1 MATIIGEKKV
11 KPITPKVETQTH
23 DEKSFMEII
32 QSEEFNFYIN
42 DYIERYNSRPAP
54 KEGYRYIRTPWDTLI
69 DRGEFN
75 LVPLKD
81 HFVDIAHKASDL
93 PASIRSAIVELF
105 TSLIS
110 KVLKDRIIKKQKEEH
125 GKEESGSE
133 SANS

>member
-23 DEKSFMEII
+23 DEKSFMDII
-32 QSEEFNFYIN
+32 QSEEFDFYIN

-54 KEGYRYIRTPWDTLI
+54 KEGCRYIRTPWDTLI

-105 TSLIS
+105 TNSIS

-125 GKEESGSE
+125 GKEEGGSE
-133 SANS
+133 SANG

>member
-11 KPITPKVETQTH
+11 KPITPQVETQTH

-54 KEGYRYIRTPWDTLI
+54 KGGCRYIRTPWDTLI

-81 HFVDIAHKASDL
+81 HFVYIAHKASDL

-105 TSLIS
+105 TSSIS

-125 GKEESGSE
+125 GKEEGGSE
-133 SANS
+133 SANG

>member
-23 DEKSFMEII
+23 DEESFMEII

-42 DYIERYNSRPAP
+42 DYIERSNSRPAP
-54 KEGYRYIRTPWDTLI
+54 KEGCRYIRTPWDTLI

-93 PASIRSAIVELF
+93 PASIRSAIIELF
-105 TSLIS
+105 TSSIS

-125 GKEESGSE
+125 GKEEGGSE
-133 SANS
+133 SANG

>member
-11 KPITPKVETQTH
+11 KPIAPKVETQTH

-32 QSEEFNFYIN
+32 QSEEFDFYIN
-42 DYIERYNSRPAP
+42 DYIERYNSKPTP
-54 KEGYRYIRTPWDTLI
+54 KEGCRYIRTPWDTLV

-75 LVPLKD
+75 LVSLKD
-81 HFVDIAHKASDL
+81 HFLDIAHKASDL
-93 PASIRSAIVELF
+93 PASIRSAIIELF
-105 TSLIS
+105 TSSIS

-125 GKEESGSE
+125 GKEEGGSE

>member
-11 KPITPKVETQTH
+11 KPITPQVETQTH
-23 DEKSFMEII
+23 DEKLFMEII

-54 KEGYRYIRTPWDTLI
+54 KEGCRYIRTPWDTLI

-105 TSLIS
+105 TNSIS
-110 KVLKDRIIKKQKEEH
+110 KVLKDRIIRKQKEEH
-125 GKEESGSE
+125 GKEEGGSE
-133 SANS
+133 SANG